1 MKSHAGKHAIYKYIS
16 SKIEFLVWVK
26 GHRKWLLGLESVC
39 VSCVMCVALV
49 QEGSGK
55 DDGRTVSRAV
65 VRMAYKGEDRIA
77 SNSTLQTVKS
87 GSFSYVHTAT
97 VFQK

>member
-39 VSCVMCVALV
+39 VSCVMCGALV

-55 DDGRTVSRAV
+55 DGGRDGEQGGGADGIQGGRSHCLELHA
-65 VRMAYKGEDRIA
+65 A
-77 SNSTLQTVKS
+77 NSEKW
-87 GSFSYVHTAT
+87 
-97 VFQK
+97 